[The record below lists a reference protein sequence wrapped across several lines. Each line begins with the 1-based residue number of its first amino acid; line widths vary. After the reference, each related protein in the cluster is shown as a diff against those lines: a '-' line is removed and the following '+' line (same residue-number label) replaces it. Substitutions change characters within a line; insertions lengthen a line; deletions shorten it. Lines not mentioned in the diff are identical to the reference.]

1 MDLRKQARLYLLGD
15 FQFLS
20 RTAFGFKLLGKCA
33 AFDFYTESQLVEAG
47 KAERVTV
54 HVFESREDSTPGRDL
69 RWKKK
74 ANSATPPF
82 VELGGDILGE
92 KVNLAVAAYGVIGLG
107 AGCGLGQCNV
117 GVAVWR
123 RDLDPPT
130 AGFNALIYHYPEA
143 KLVDVETQAA
153 ILIANKNHDE
163 VQAEIGILLVQAQ
176 ERSVNT
182 KRYGRIVHPRN
193 YKGGKQQTRGEFCS

>member
-20 RTAFGFKLLGKCA
+20 RTAFGFKLLGECA

-107 AGCGLGQCNV
+107 AGCGLGQCDV

-130 AGFNALIYHYPEA
+130 AGFNAPDLP
-143 KLVDVETQAA
+143 LPGSQV
-153 ILIANKNHDE
+153 
-163 VQAEIGILLVQAQ
+163 
-176 ERSVNT
+176 
-182 KRYGRIVHPRN
+182 GRRRN
-193 YKGGKQQTRGEFCS
+193 AGCDPDREQKS